1 MKRLKNGTPGI
12 TKVYQRIGL
21 VMRTGTD
28 TGYFQPRSP
37 PDAWGEMEKEME
49 QRESDRSPTVID
61 TIKKT
66 IDDLIQEIER
76 KAILWRFS

>member
-1 MKRLKNGTPGI
+1 
-12 TKVYQRIGL
+12 
-21 VMRTGTD
+21 MRTGTD
-28 TGYFQPRSP
+28 TGYFQSRSP

-76 KAILWRFS
+76 QYYGGSHRGNFGHCPQRGN